1 VTGEEC
7 IGAVAVWGQWQC
19 VVSAEYSEGALV
31 MYLVEPL
38 ILLPC
43 VVAVERV
50 RRVERRV
57 LWVVFCVFYAKFAA
71 KLKVGKLKR
80 ANER

>member
-1 VTGEEC
+1 
-7 IGAVAVWGQWQC
+7 
-19 VVSAEYSEGALV
+19 
-31 MYLVEPL
+31 M
-38 ILLPC
+38 LLPC

-50 RRVERRV
+50 RRVEGRV